1 MADIKGDS
9 VLIIDPASN
18 ANVVSDVTLKVKL
31 KNGKVVSKSVDG
43 KLEDMNKYPVSQ
55 EFMAHFAPQYKAVN
69 DFVSQK
75 IGTISRTISTKDA
88 YFGSSPFIDLIH
100 KLQLDISGA
109 DISLCAPLSFKA
121 EIPEGEI
128 MVSDMFN
135 LYKYENMLYVMELS
149 GKEIKG
155 FLEMSYAMWT
165 NKEKR

>member
-1 MADIKGDS
+1 MAVWWKILLWTLLKKVPGFDIVLIGHDHARACTKVADIKGDS

-88 YFGSSPFIDLIH
+88 YLRLFAVYRFDS
-100 KLQLDISGA
+100 
-109 DISLCAPLSFKA
+109 
-121 EIPEGEI
+121 
-128 MVSDMFN
+128 
-135 LYKYENMLYVMELS
+135 
-149 GKEIKG
+149 
-155 FLEMSYAMWT
+155 
-165 NKEKR
+165 